1 MAKKEI
7 LTLTIDKYVFE
18 GKGLARHANTL
29 PDGTQKEMVIF
40 VQHAY
45 PGDVAEVEVRKKK
58 KNFYEAVIKR
68 LITPSPLRT
77 KAECSHFGVCG
88 GCRQQDMIYTHQ
100 AEFKQEQVLNI
111 FERQSGFSGFAAEP
125 ILHAPDPY
133 FYRNKMEFTFSP
145 KRWLS
150 LDEIGSDSSFDD
162 SLFAGLHVPGVYDK
176 VIDIQKCYLQSESSN
191 QLLTLSREFFL
202 SRGIAPYTTRTHEG
216 FLRNLVIRLGI
227 KTNQIMVNLVTAS
240 ENDTLLKEYTEYIL
254 GKVPGIT
261 TVINNINTGKASV
274 AVGEYEIVYHGPGY
288 IEDIIGHCRFRISP
302 NSFFQTNTLQAEK
315 LYAVGR
321 EFAEIKQSDIVYD
334 LYCGAGTISLYTA
347 PDAKEVIGFE
357 ASSSAIKD
365 AAVNQTLNNNSNTRF
380 FEVNLYKSFLPF
392 VEEHQL
398 PKPDIIIADPPR
410 NGMHTVT
417 VQDILTLAPRRL
429 VYISCNPA
437 TQARDIKE
445 LLKGGYRLEK
455 IRPVDMFPHTYHIE
469 NVALLVK
476 ES

>member
-1 MAKKEI
+1 MPKREM
-7 LTLTIDKYVFE
+7 LTVTIDKYVFE
-18 GKGLARHANTL
+18 GKGLARHSNTL
-29 PDGTQKEMVIF
+29 PDGTVKDMVIF

-58 KNFYEAVIKR
+58 KSYFEATVKN

-88 GCRQQDMIYTHQ
+88 GCRQQDMIYTAQ
-100 AEFKQEQVLNI
+100 TEFKQEQVLNL
-111 FERQSGFSGFAAEP
+111 FERQSGFTGFITEP
-125 ILHAPDPY
+125 ILPAPSPY

-150 LDEIGSDSSFDD
+150 QEEIGSEESYED
-162 SLFAGLHVPGVYDK
+162 SLFAGLHVPGVFDK

-191 QLLTLSREFFL
+191 KILEHSREFFL
-202 SRGIAPYTTRTHEG
+202 SRGTLPYTTRTHTG
-216 FLRNLVIRLGI
+216 YLRNLVIRLGI

-240 ENDTLLKEYTEYIL
+240 EDNELMKSYTSYIL
-254 GKVPGIT
+254 DKVPEIT

-274 AVGEYEIVYHGPGY
+274 AVGEYENVFYGPGY

-302 NSFFQTNTLQAEK
+302 NSFFQTNTLQGEN
-315 LYAVGR
+315 LYSIAR
-321 EFAEIKQSDIVYD
+321 EYAAISKDDIVYD

-347 PDAKEVIGFE
+347 PDAKFVYGFE

-365 AAVNQTLNNNSNTRF
+365 AAVNQLLNNNTNSEF

-392 VEEHQL
+392 IEEKSL
-398 PKPDIIIADPPR
+398 PRPDIIIADPPR
-410 NGMHTVT
+410 NGMHPVT
-417 VQDILTLAPRRL
+417 VEDILTLSPKKL

-445 LLKGGYRLEK
+445 LLKGGYKLVK